1 MIIVHPLQ
9 CANMID
15 VYISRINRL
24 RGKIIDRRKV
34 VKNCKKKKNVTRSR
48 YILRKILVIRCQ
60 CSGKE
65 PKGLAVCEWRVIS
78 TLVRQ
83 LLPARPSGFFSSEA
97 NLQCHLNPLRSVERR
112 FLRSAVI
119 GLKFLGDENWQFWSK
134 RFLSKMISLSFF
146 NNAICNDVTYPTLN
160 ISQVASAPYQME
172 SRKIFT
178 FSHYSFVILNSF
190 HILRFFFERQILR
203 QLYHTR

>member
-1 MIIVHPLQ
+1 MGRRTERSGSLWMTGHFHLGTSAASCKTIGVLLIRGQPAMSPL
-9 CANMID
+9 
-15 VYISRINRL
+15 R
-24 RGKIIDRRKV
+24 
-34 VKNCKKKKNVTRSR
+34 
-48 YILRKILVIRCQ
+48 
-60 CSGKE
+60 
-65 PKGLAVCEWRVIS
+65 
-78 TLVRQ
+78 
-83 LLPARPSGFFSSEA
+83 
-97 NLQCHLNPLRSVERR
+97 NLNLLRSVERR

-146 NNAICNDVTYPTLN
+146 NNAICNDVTYPALN

-190 HILRFFFERQILR
+190 QILRFFFERQILR